1 MSSFLCDINQLST
14 ALTSSSQSS
23 LLLVDEL
30 GKGTAP
36 TDGAALLAT
45 TVVELLSREGASP
58 LCVLSSHF
66 HIVPS
71 LLGSHWAHRYFQL
84 ETQTTAA
91 GLVYLYR
98 MVVGVSASSQAR
110 SVALKAGVQEPLED
124 RADQVLGG
132 MVKGVSASLHDSL
145 LNLENFH
152 QLVSNFLDVDLRS
165 GEEVDSFKE
174 RIVGVMV

>member
-45 TVVELLSREGASP
+45 TVVELSCEGASP

-174 RIVGVMV
+174 RIGGVMV

>member
-14 ALTSSSQSS
+14 ALTSSSHSS

-36 TDGAALLAT
+36 RDGAAPLAT
-45 TVVELLSREGASP
+45 TVAVLLSCEGAYP

-71 LLGSHWAHRYFQL
+71 LIGSHWAHRSFQL
-84 ETQTTAA
+84 ETRTTAA

-110 SVALKAGVQEPLED
+110 SVALKAGVQEDLED
-124 RADQVLGG
+124 RADQGLGG
-132 MVKGVSASLHDSL
+132 MVKGVSAS
-145 LNLENFH
+145 
-152 QLVSNFLDVDLRS
+152 
-165 GEEVDSFKE
+165 
-174 RIVGVMV
+174 

>member
-14 ALTSSSQSS
+14 ALTSSSHSS

-36 TDGAALLAT
+36 RDGAAPLAT
-45 TVVELLSREGASP
+45 TVAVLLSCEGAYP

-71 LLGSHWAHRYFQL
+71 LIGSHWAHRSFQL
-84 ETQTTAA
+84 ETRTTAA

-110 SVALKAGVQEPLED
+110 SVALEAGVQEPLED
-124 RADQVLGG
+124 RADQVLGDL
-132 MVKGVSASLHDSL
+132 VKGVSASLHNS
-145 LNLENFH
+145 
-152 QLVSNFLDVDLRS
+152 
-165 GEEVDSFKE
+165 
-174 RIVGVMV
+174 

>member
-23 LLLVDEL
+23 LDLVDEL

-45 TVVELLSREGASP
+45 TVVELSCELSCEGASP

-124 RADQVLGG
+124 RADQVLGA
-132 MVKGVSASLHDSL
+132 MVKGVSASLHNS
-145 LNLENFH
+145 
-152 QLVSNFLDVDLRS
+152 
-165 GEEVDSFKE
+165 
-174 RIVGVMV
+174 